1 MTTSDVRP
9 PAEAGEEAEAEA
21 LDAYSRV
28 VTRVAEALLPS
39 VASLRVGTGGWAK
52 GSGSAVAISDDG
64 FLVTSVVAGSPAARA
79 GIRPEDLILTIDG
92 VAVTAIGELQR
103 LLSAERIGKPVR
115 IALVRNGQ
123 AVET

>member
-1 MTTSDVRP
+1 M
-9 PAEAGEEAEAEA
+9 
-21 LDAYSRV
+21 
-28 VTRVAEALLPS
+28 
-39 VASLRVGTGGWAK
+39 
-52 GSGSAVAISDDG
+52 
-64 FLVTSVVAGSPAARA
+64 VAGSPAARA

-123 AVET
+123 PVETEAVPSELDDP